1 MCPFFRERVCQ
12 VERFVS
18 ALAALAQKKEQGF
31 KLGKPENLTK
41 AAIDKGRQIRADN
54 TRQHKVNIY
63 TAD

>member
-31 KLGKPENLTK
+31 KLGKPEKLSEN
-41 AAIDKGRQIRADN
+41 G
-54 TRQHKVNIY
+54 
-63 TAD
+63 